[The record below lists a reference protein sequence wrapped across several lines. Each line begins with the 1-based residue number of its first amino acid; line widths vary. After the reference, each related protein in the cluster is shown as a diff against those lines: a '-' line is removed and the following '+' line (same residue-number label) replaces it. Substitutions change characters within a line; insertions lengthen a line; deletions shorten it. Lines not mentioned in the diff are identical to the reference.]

1 MEDYDKEEEE
11 SILENTRKSRF
22 NRLIECDGDTA
33 PPFYQSSTEINK
45 NSALL
50 YMTMDLAIFF
60 SLWCW
65 THEIFY
71 RVVGWGVNK
80 KSSIGI

>member
-1 MEDYDKEEEE
+1 MATNSSENDATTQSEDQA
-11 SILENTRKSRF
+11 LGVG
-22 NRLIECDGDTA
+22 L
-33 PPFYQSSTEINK
+33 QSSAEKPNDKQSLSEKINK

-71 RVVGWGVNK
+71 SVVGWGVNK